1 MADVSVLIV
10 DDHPLFRQG
19 LLDVLE
25 AESGVRVVGVA
36 GDAENAVEQA
46 REHTPDVI
54 LMDINLPAG
63 NGLRAT
69 RAVLREMPATKI
81 IVLTGYDDIEQMAR
95 AMRAGAV
102 GYCTKDIPPEELM
115 SAIEAV
121 HGGRFVLDGQVMSAE
136 EAADWVERHSD
147 GRPSAPDADD
157 AYGSLTDREREI
169 LELVARGAGNM
180 DIALELHISTQTV
193 KNHLTA
199 IFRKL
204 GVADRTQ
211 AAIFALQH
219 GWVPSDPSAGLAG
232 SVDDVSP
239 SDLTSSTVEE

>member
-25 AESGVRVVGVA
+25 AESGVLVVGVA

-46 REHTPDVI
+46 REHRPDVI

-95 AMRAGAV
+95 AMRAGAA

-121 HGGRFVLDGQVMSAE
+121 HSGRFVLDGQVMSAE
-136 EAADWVERHSD
+136 EAADWLERHSD
-147 GRPSAPDADD
+147 GRQLAPDAED

-180 DIALELHISTQTV
+180 DIALQLHISTQTV

-219 GWVPSDPSAGLAG
+219 GWVSSEQSIGFAG
-232 SVDDVSP
+232 SVDDVP
-239 SDLTSSTVEE
+239 PGDVKSSTVEE